1 MFLNKRELFKRLYTN
16 VKIPNAIP
24 YVTSYYKKYWGFCIS
39 ENQKKKL
46 NLIYND
52 NHKFKVVINSSFNS
66 NGKLNYGELVIKGK
80 LKQEILI
87 STYICHPSMANNEL
101 SGPIVS
107 MCLIK
112 YFQKHKNLNKTLRFV
127 FIPETIG
134 SIAYLARNLG
144 HLKKNLLGGYNLS
157 CVGDEKNYSYI
168 LSKYENSPSDK
179 SLLEVFKK
187 KKIKAIKYSFL
198 KRGSDERQYNSP
210 GVDLGITTVCRSKFH
225 EYKEYHTSL
234 DNFDLVTKRGIKG
247 SFELVKSAIKILNN
261 KIFPRNIYLCEPF
274 MMKRNMYESL
284 SHVKKNKEV
293 KNIMNFL
300 QYSDGKNSL
309 QDFSK
314 LINLSYQKIKIIYKK
329 LKKKKLIC

>member
-1 MFLNKRELFKRLYTN
+1 MSNNFSLNIDKFYNLAKYKLYPICRSLTGKGTLDTLKIIKKEFPNLKISSFKSGTKVYDWKIPKEWNIKDAYVLDSAKKKIIDFKVNNLHLVNYSSPVNIFLNKRELFKRLYTN

-187 KKIKAIKYSFL
+187 KK
-198 KRGSDERQYNSP
+198 N
-210 GVDLGITTVCRSKFH
+210 
-225 EYKEYHTSL
+225 
-234 DNFDLVTKRGIKG
+234 
-247 SFELVKSAIKILNN
+247 KSN
-261 KIFPRNIYLCEPF
+261 KI
-274 MMKRNMYESL
+274 
-284 SHVKKNKEV
+284 
-293 KNIMNFL
+293 
-300 QYSDGKNSL
+300 
-309 QDFSK
+309 
-314 LINLSYQKIKIIYKK
+314 
-329 LKKKKLIC
+329 

>member
-1 MFLNKRELFKRLYTN
+1 MKILLQINPYWRFL
-16 VKIPNAIP
+16 
-24 YVTSYYKKYWGFCIS
+24 
-39 ENQKKKL
+39 
-46 NLIYND
+46 
-52 NHKFKVVINSSFNS
+52 
-66 NGKLNYGELVIKGK
+66 
-80 LKQEILI
+80 
-87 STYICHPSMANNEL
+87 
-101 SGPIVS
+101 
-107 MCLIK
+107 
-112 YFQKHKNLNKTLRFV
+112 
-127 FIPETIG
+127 
-134 SIAYLARNLG
+134 
-144 HLKKNLLGGYNLS
+144 
-157 CVGDEKNYSYI
+157 
-168 LSKYENSPSDK
+168 
-179 SLLEVFKK
+179 KK